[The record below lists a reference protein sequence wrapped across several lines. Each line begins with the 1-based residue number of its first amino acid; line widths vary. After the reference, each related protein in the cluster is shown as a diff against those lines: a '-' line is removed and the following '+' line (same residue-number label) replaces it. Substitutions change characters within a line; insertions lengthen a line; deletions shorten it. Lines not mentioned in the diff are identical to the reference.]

1 MRPHWGEPLY
11 HQARQLLKEDFDRP
25 SLTTIQA
32 YVLLA
37 SYDLTFG
44 GTRKAWIYLSIY
56 FR

>member
-44 GTRKAWIYLSIY
+44 GARKAWIYLSIY